1 MSTVHTHR
9 LIDAPAA
16 AIWDILRRFGLP
28 YLTGFSY
35 TLEGEGPGAR
45 RAFDL
50 PGGRMVEQLVA
61 LDDDARTLEY
71 TILESP
77 WPVKNYRALIRV
89 SEQEGGTLVAWSA
102 EFTPEG
108 ADESTTQRIVA
119 GTFKMNLKALE
130 DFLTAA

>member
-16 AIWDILRRFGLP
+16 AVWDILRRFGLP
-28 YLTGFSY
+28 YLAGFPY

-61 LDDDARTLEY
+61 LDEDARTLEY

-77 WPVKNYRALIRV
+77 WPVKDYRALIQVR
-89 SEQEGGTLVAWSA
+89 EQQDGTLVAWSA
-102 EFTPEG
+102 EFTSHG
-108 ADESTTQRIVA
+108 ADESTTQRIIA
-119 GTFKMNLKALE
+119 GTFKMNLKALD